1 MKVDD
6 YGYSIDQWGTIVSP
20 GKFEG
25 EQYYAP
31 HFYQLYLDG
40 AYDDMEDEVY
50 IFNLDE
56 QDWIMFPELNDVK
69 FVRFYEDSQG
79 FVYVQ
84 RDDRITQY
92 GFSSSRTQNINRAT
106 A

>member
-1 MKVDD
+1 MQVDD
-6 YGYSIDQWGTIVSP
+6 YGYSIDEWGTIVSP

-31 HFYQLYLDG
+31 YFYDLYLNG
-40 AYDDMEDEVY
+40 SYDDMENEVC

-56 QDWIMFPELNDVK
+56 QDWIRYPELKDSK
-69 FVRFYEDSQG
+69 FIRLYEDNFG

-84 RDDRITQY
+84 RDDRVTQY
-92 GFSSSRTQNINRAT
+92 GYSGNKSSIDRAI